1 MAATDE
7 PAKIKSTRSV
17 RLKLSIFMIWAQAN
31 KREGSITAAF
41 KPKVLCMYRKIMPLK
56 TNSSQIPAVIPKL
69 NMPLTKDIQKLPGF
83 AM

>member
-1 MAATDE
+1 
-7 PAKIKSTRSV
+7 
-17 RLKLSIFMIWAQAN
+17 
-31 KREGSITAAF
+31 
-41 KPKVLCMYRKIMPLK
+41 MYRKIMPLK